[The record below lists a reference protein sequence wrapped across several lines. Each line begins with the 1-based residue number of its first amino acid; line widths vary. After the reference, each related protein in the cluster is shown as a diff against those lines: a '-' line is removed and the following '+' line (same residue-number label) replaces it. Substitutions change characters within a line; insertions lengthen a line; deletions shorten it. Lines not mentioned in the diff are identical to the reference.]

1 MEHNT
6 VPEQAALVYRAMSLV
21 PLVTSVLGAG
31 LTPRPT
37 AARLGPHS
45 GHRAQ
50 PRTDGATRAFLADL
64 VHVHRGLENV
74 YEQAPLDLIETA
86 VRMG

>member
-6 VPEQAALVYRAMSLV
+6 VPEQAAPIYRAMLLFLSLPACSALAR
-21 PLVTSVLGAG
+21 PL
-31 LTPRPT
+31 
-37 AARLGPHS
+37 ARRQRGWEPHS

-74 YEQAPLDLIETA
+74 YEQAPLDMTETA